1 MMHLRLQRFLPAL
14 IALFSVASFAQADER
29 WVTYEETEGPGHGK
43 HILFIAGDEEY
54 RSEEACPMLA
64 QVLAKHHGFRCT
76 VLFSQDP
83 ETGEIDP
90 ANQTNIPGMHLVPS
104 ADLVVLFT
112 RFRELPDAD
121 MKYFDDYFTSG
132 KPIIGLRTATHGFN
146 YSRNKQSPYRKYTWT
161 HAGPEWKGGF
171 GKEVFGETW
180 FTHHGKHKHES
191 TRGVLNPEASSHP
204 ILNGVEDLWGP
215 TDVYGVRELPEGST
229 PLVYGQVLEGMN
241 PEDKPVTG
249 KKNDP
254 MMPIAWTRE
263 YQQPTGEKNRV
274 FCTTF
279 CSSVDLKS
287 EDLRRMIVNACYWA
301 LGMDD
306 NIPEEANV
314 ELVQEFEPTFYG
326 FGSFKKGMKP
336 SDWAW

>member
-1 MMHLRLQRFLPAL
+1 MRQPVLSLLAVVCGLLFVSSTAL
-14 IALFSVASFAQADER
+14 ADDR
-29 WVTYEETEGPGHGK
+29 WVTYEGQEGPGKGK

-64 QVLAKHHGFRCT
+64 QILAKHHGFRCT

-90 ANQTNIPGMHLVPS
+90 ENQTNIPGMHLIPS

-132 KPIIGLRTATHGFN
+132 KPVIGLRTATHGFN
-146 YSRNKQSPYRKYTWT
+146 YSRNQDSPYRKYTWT
-161 HAGPEWKGGF
+161 HKGPEWKGGF

-180 FTHHGKHKHES
+180 YSHHGKHKSES
-191 TRGVLNPEASSHP
+191 TRGVINAEQKSHP

-215 TDVYGVRELPEGST
+215 TDVYGIRGLPEGST
-229 PLVYGQVLEGMN
+229 PLVYGQVLEGME
-241 PEDKPVTG
+241 PGDKPVEG

-254 MMPIAWTRE
+254 MMPVAWTRE

-279 CSSVDLKS
+279 CSAIDLES
-287 EDLRRMIVNACYWA
+287 EDLRRMLVNGCYWA
-301 LGMDD
+301 LGMEDE
-306 NIPEEANV
+306 IPKKANV
-314 ELVQEFEPTFYG
+314 SEVADVEPSFYG
-326 FGSFKKGMKP
+326 FGKYKRGVKP
-336 SDWAW
+336 ADWAW